1 MFKFK
6 QIFNK
11 PRRLLALGP
20 SLNLFNSFFNAT
32 RFWVTITV
40 LSIILGTLS
49 VIVRCIDKSGKSSH
63 KINSLWA
70 CWICKACGV
79 QVELLGLENVD
90 SQRAQLFVANHQ
102 SFFDIFTLA
111 GFLPV
116 QLRWMAKASLFYLPF
131 VGWAMSAAHYVK
143 VRRGNRKQSL
153 KAFNDALDRIKN
165 GASAVIFPEGT
176 RSNDG
181 TIAEFKKGS
190 HLLAIRSEVPIVPTV
205 IIGTGDVMRKGSY
218 GVKPGNIK
226 IIFLKPIEIKNLN
239 KKEKDAVL
247 ENVRQMICATF
258 AENSTSN
265 G

>member
-1 MFKFK
+1 
-6 QIFNK
+6 
-11 PRRLLALGP
+11 
-20 SLNLFNSFFNAT
+20 LNFFNSLFNAT

-49 VIVRCIDKSGKSSH
+49 VITRFIDFSGKTSH
-63 KINSLWA
+63 KVNSLWA

-90 SQRAQLFVANHQ
+90 SKRAQLFVANHQ
-102 SFFDIFTLA
+102 SFFDIFALS

-116 QLRWMAKASLFYLPF
+116 QLRWMAKASLFHLPF
-131 VGWAMSAAHYVK
+131 VGWAMAAANYVK

-176 RSNDG
+176 RSVDG

-190 HLLAIRSEVPIVPTV
+190 HLLAIRSEVPMVPTV
-205 IIGTGDVMRKGSY
+205 IIGSGEVMKKGSF

-226 IIFLKPIEIKNLN
+226 IIFLKPIEIKDLD
-239 KKEKDAVL
+239 KKERETVL
-247 ENVRQMICATF
+247 DNVRQMICATF